1 MFRGKNR
8 DNFTKPTVSLEEL
21 PKQLPKLSEML
32 KASGKQSLPTVPWHC
47 RQALWQLFAAP
58 PLCRLPALGPPGS
71 LLQGW
76 QEGTQTLLP
85 LGSWILLCKPPQV
98 AICAETAEH
107 DGLGW
112 LMLLSRLCRKCV
124 VEANFSSSVSF
135 SSLPKSCD
143 SVYSSSFQ
151 AHNRMYVQFW
161 EYTEPLTVGNG
172 SWLCASVLLHLFPQF
187 QSHWQGLWLT

>member
-8 DNFTKPTVSLEEL
+8 DNFAKPTMSLQEL

-32 KASGKQSLPTVPWHC
+32 KASGEQSLPIVPWQ
-47 RQALWQLFAAP
+47 RGPALWQLFAAP
-58 PLCRLPALGPPGS
+58 PICRLPALGPPGS

-85 LGSWILLCKPPQV
+85 LGSWILHCKPPRV
-98 AICAETAEH
+98 AIWSETAEH
-107 DGLGW
+107 AGLGW

-124 VEANFSSSVSF
+124 VEAKFSSSVSF
-135 SSLPKSCD
+135 SSLPKPCD

-151 AHNRMYVQFW
+151 SHN
-161 EYTEPLTVGNG
+161 
-172 SWLCASVLLHLFPQF
+172 
-187 QSHWQGLWLT
+187 